1 MRKVSVIVACRNEE
15 KFIGRCLGSLLSQDY
30 PEELIEIIV
39 VDGLSTDN
47 TLEIANR
54 FKKKH
59 PKLSLE
65 MNAKGYKYPGL
76 NQALKRATGDY
87 IAIADAHS
95 LYPRSY
101 IRELAETLNQG
112 KADNVGGGRIFH
124 PRTKGLL
131 AKAITFALTEPFG
144 FCT

>member
-1 MRKVSVIVACRNEE
+1 M
-15 KFIGRCLGSLLSQDY
+15 SQDY
-30 PEELIEIIV
+30 PQELIEIIV
-39 VDGLSTDN
+39 VDGMSTDR
-47 TLEIANR
+47 TLEIVNR
-54 FKKKH
+54 LKKKR
-59 PKLSLE
+59 PDMKVL
-65 MNAKGYKYPGL
+65 MNPKGYKYPAL
-76 NQALKRATGDY
+76 NLALKEAVGDY

-101 IRELAETLNQG
+101 IRELAETLDQG

-144 FCT
+144 LCT